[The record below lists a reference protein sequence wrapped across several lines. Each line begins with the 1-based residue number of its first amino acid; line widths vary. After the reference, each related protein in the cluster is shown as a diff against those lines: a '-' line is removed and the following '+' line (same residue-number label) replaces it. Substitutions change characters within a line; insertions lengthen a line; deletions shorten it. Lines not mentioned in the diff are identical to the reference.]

1 MALFGRRRGGSS
13 RGATK
18 DDLADLRAWTTER
31 QGVEAYV
38 EPATTFMETTVVLV
52 ADDGESLRRRVA
64 SAKAA
69 ADFARKAG
77 IPIYDTNRVGY
88 PQRMRDYAIRQQG
101 RASGSAAATGGPPRG
116 TRASSRSSS
125 GSAAPSA
132 PLPMSTAV
140 REAVATLQVSADVA
154 GDVSHRPDDET
165 LRQWWKQARA
175 RSHPDRRGGDRT
187 EWDEVEQA
195 ARTLGLTGG

>member
-1 MALFGRRRGGSS
+1 MALFGRKRGGAS
-13 RGATK
+13 RGATR
-18 DDLADLRAWTTER
+18 DDLADLRAWATAR

-64 SAKAA
+64 SPKAA

-88 PQRMRDYAIRQQG
+88 PQRMRDYAVRQRG
-101 RASGSAAATGGPPRG
+101 RASGSAAATGGPPRASRTG
-116 TRASSRSSS
+116 RSSAASST
-125 GSAAPSA
+125 PTT
-132 PLPMSTAV
+132 PLPMSSAV
-140 REAVATLQVSADVA
+140 REAVATLQVSADVVA
-154 GDVSHRPDDET
+154 DVSTRPDDET
-165 LRQWWKQARA
+165 LRHWWKLARA

-195 ARTLGLTGG
+195 ARTLGLSSS